1 MSRLKYLNSNWIDC
15 HETWCRHLA
24 SPYGPNFNLSNIFF
38 INHKPKKKKNHEHSY
53 QPQVYIFFLV
63 LISRS

>member
-1 MSRLKYLNSNWIDC
+1 MSRLKYLNNNWIDS

-38 INHKPKKKKNHEHSY
+38 INHKPKKNKIMNI
-53 QPQVYIFFLV
+53 P
-63 LISRS
+63 ISLSCTFSFGAN